1 MKSKIYQR
9 IIERESRSEYTI
21 VQGRRGFATVNSET
35 EQELIDRITDEINES
50 GDFLIGIQYFTDSCG
65 RLDRAIITMKAVENK

>member
-9 IIERESRSEYTI
+9 IIERASHSEYTI
-21 VQGRRGFATVNSET
+21 VRGGHGFITAIDESEK
-35 EQELIDRITDEINES
+35 EFVDRITDKINES
-50 GDFLIGIQYFTDSCG
+50 GDFLINIQYFADNCG

>member
-9 IIERESRSEYTI
+9 IIERESHSEYTT
-21 VQGRRGFATVNSET
+21 VQGGHGFVTVNNET

-50 GDFLIGIQYFTDSCG
+50 GDFLIGIQYFTDDYG
-65 RLDRAIITMKAVENK
+65 RVDRAIITMKTVENK

>member
-9 IIERESRSEYTI
+9 IIERESHSEYTI
-21 VQGRRGFATVNSET
+21 VQGSRGFVTVSDESEK
-35 EQELIDRITDEINES
+35 EFVDRITGEINES
-50 GDFLIGIQYFTDSCG
+50 GDFLISIQYFTDSDG

>member
-9 IIERESRSEYTI
+9 IAERKTHVVFTTI
-21 VQGRRGFATVNSET
+21 QGKHDFATVSNET
-35 EQELIDRITDEINES
+35 EREFIDRITDEINKS
-50 GDFLIGIQYFTDSCG
+50 GDFLISVQYFTDSCG